1 MPFCA
6 VDEPL
11 RISDEQEVGHDVDL
25 SGSVVTDFLS
35 SMPDLL
41 FRFLAGVVPSDAL
54 DGAEDFGMIGLSILD
69 HLDGSPCGWG

>member
-35 SMPDLL
+35 SPPDLL
-41 FRFLAGVVPSDAL
+41 LGFLRRVVPSNAL
-54 DGAEDFGMIGLSILD
+54 DSAENFGMIGLSSLD
-69 HLDGSPCGWG
+69 HLDGSPCGCG